1 MYWTSGIAKVLT
13 VSKANLK
20 VESVD
25 EKRTVVNE
33 EGEEKIG
40 VSPVIL
46 HMRRNKSGNLFITLT
61 KDSIQLWSFRVS
73 NSLSC

>member
-13 VSKANLK
+13 VSKPNSLK
-20 VESVD
+20 VGSID
-25 EKRTVVNE
+25 EKRTVLNE
-33 EGEEKIG
+33 EGEEIG

-73 NSLSC
+73 NSLLC